1 LSGSYLVAE
10 DGGPRSRTGGVSV
23 SLSSPDGHV
32 VGGAVAT
39 LIAASPVQVFSGLP
53 LIYALGNVIYM
64 CAACWLWEWMFVCM
78 WPNIVLYKGRLC
90 VWCAMAWGVVGAWF
104 IYINS
109 K

>member
-64 CAACWLWEWMFVCM
+64 RAACWLWEWMFVCM
-78 WPNIVLYKGRLC
+78 WPNIVLYKGRFC
-90 VWCAMAWGVVGAWF
+90 VWCATAWGVVHLH
-104 IYINS
+104 
-109 K
+109 